1 MSMTYQDYFIPDVMS
16 NCCSAPIVI
25 TDMCSECYEHCEP
38 IEQEM
43 YPMGIRPIP
52 KFVVDEDYGCV
63 VGQHQDYYSPIFHD
77 EEDDDE
83 MSSMQQTA

>member
-1 MSMTYQDYFIPDVMS
+1 MSMTYQDYFIPNVMS
-16 NCCSAPIVI
+16 NCCSAPIII

-38 IEQEM
+38 ADLEVWSL
-43 YPMGIRPIP
+43 Y
-52 KFVVDEDYGCV
+52 
-63 VGQHQDYYSPIFHD
+63 

>member
-16 NCCSAPIVI
+16 NCCSAPIII

-38 IEQEM
+38 EED
-43 YPMGIRPIP
+43 RPLWWDD
-52 KFVVDEDYGCV
+52 FVEVALET
-63 VGQHQDYYSPIFHD
+63 

-83 MSSMQQTA
+83 VSSLQ

>member
-1 MSMTYQDYFIPDVMS
+1 MSMTYQDYFIPQDCSGYPMS

-38 IEQEM
+38 A
-43 YPMGIRPIP
+43 
-52 KFVVDEDYGCV
+52 
-63 VGQHQDYYSPIFHD
+63 

-83 MSSMQQTA
+83 MSSL

>member
-1 MSMTYQDYFIPDVMS
+1 MSMTYQDYFIPDVVS
-16 NCCSAPIVI
+16 NCCLAPMVI

-43 YPMGIRPIP
+43 YPMGIRLT
-52 KFVVDEDYGCV
+52 KF
-63 VGQHQDYYSPIFHD
+63 

-83 MSSMQQTA
+83 MPSMQQTT

>member
-1 MSMTYQDYFIPDVMS
+1 MSMTYQDYFIPYVVSD
-16 NCCSAPIVI
+16 CCYAPMIV
-25 TDMCSECYEHCEP
+25 TGMCAECYEHCEP

-52 KFVVDEDYGCV
+52 KF
-63 VGQHQDYYSPIFHD
+63 

>member
-1 MSMTYQDYFIPDVMS
+1 MGREGGGKGKMSMTYQDYFIPDVVS

-38 IEQEM
+38 E
-43 YPMGIRPIP
+43 
-52 KFVVDEDYGCV
+52 
-63 VGQHQDYYSPIFHD
+63 

-83 MSSMQQTA
+83 MPSMQQTA